1 MSIFSKITRYQVQV
15 NRPDRIP
22 EYVRNAFRIALAESG
37 PVQIDIPRD
46 HLYGEVDVEILP
58 PERYREVQRGAGES
72 SLKRA
77 AEILAEAI
85 LPVII
90 SGQGVVLA
98 DGVEE
103 PFRRDALKKPTRHLP
118 QYQQ

>member
-1 MSIFSKITRYQVQV
+1 M
-15 NRPDRIP
+15 
-22 EYVRNAFRIALAESG
+22 
-37 PVQIDIPRD
+37 
-46 HLYGEVDVEILP
+46 YGEVDVEILP
-58 PERYREVQRGAGES
+58 PERYREVRRGAGAES

-77 AEILAEAI
+77 AEILAEAK

-118 QYQQ
+118 RYQQ